1 MKKLL
6 CLALILA
13 LALIPVTGVQAES
26 ETARSF
32 TLFEGN
38 QSSTLNESNDDI
50 MAWQKAQEATGIDV
64 EFVHG
69 DDNTLTMLIASE
81 DLPDAILQN
90 WAAFPGGAQ
99 GALDNAVIVELSE
112 ELLAEHA
119 PNYWAYLQK
128 WPEIK
133 KMVTTDAGTH
143 YQIAGIMTWETD
155 ESKGFTP
162 VVDRA
167 PCYESWMGLIARKDL
182 LDAAGLEIPVT
193 VDDWTAAL
201 RTLKENG
208 VTAPLSATVGNFKQS
223 NLFAGAYGVAQ
234 GLYQDENGVAHYGP
248 MEDAYKDYLTLLA
261 GWYAEG
267 LIDPD
272 LAAVD
277 GNSAKAKMMSGES
290 AVTIGTGGW
299 LGSMY
304 DTVHEQDAQST
315 FYDIGVANPSLTADT
330 QPMYGM
336 KNYPYKQGVA
346 VTPVCKD
353 PSVVLDFYNYLWS
366 DEGIVTANW
375 GIEGQSYRF
384 DANGLPEFDA
394 ETLEKNDWGYSA
406 SAMMMKVY
414 MLNEAIPADMRNRL
428 YQMTLYGTDEAV
440 TVRKTWSNSTLPSTM
455 PPYVVP
461 ADLSSDYATIG
472 NDLQTY
478 VDEMYVK
485 FVMGLESLDNFEAFR
500 DQLRKMGV
508 ENYLSIAQTALD
520 NYNAR

>member
-90 WAAFPGGAQ
+90 WATFPGGAQ

-208 VTAPLSATVGNFKQS
+208 VATPLSATVGNFKQS

-261 GWYAEG
+261 GWLGPLLSQPVVTE
-267 LIDPD
+267 
-272 LAAVD
+272 
-277 GNSAKAKMMSGES
+277 MS
-290 AVTIGTGGW
+290 AVGATLILAIGINMLGLGKEHIKVGNMLPAAFLPIAYIPLAQW
-299 LGSMY
+299 L
-304 DTVHEQDAQST
+304 A
-315 FYDIGVANPSLTADT
+315 
-330 QPMYGM
+330 
-336 KNYPYKQGVA
+336 
-346 VTPVCKD
+346 
-353 PSVVLDFYNYLWS
+353 
-366 DEGIVTANW
+366 
-375 GIEGQSYRF
+375 
-384 DANGLPEFDA
+384 GLF
-394 ETLEKNDWGYSA
+394 
-406 SAMMMKVY
+406 
-414 MLNEAIPADMRNRL
+414 
-428 YQMTLYGTDEAV
+428 
-440 TVRKTWSNSTLPSTM
+440 
-455 PPYVVP
+455 
-461 ADLSSDYATIG
+461 
-472 NDLQTY
+472 
-478 VDEMYVK
+478 
-485 FVMGLESLDNFEAFR
+485 
-500 DQLRKMGV
+500 
-508 ENYLSIAQTALD
+508 
-520 NYNAR
+520 